1 MSKGSFVLVKEA
13 FHLHA
18 ATLESVYDQGGV
30 CSDHLTY
37 KSHVDNE
44 NRFGSFS
51 TISTVDF
58 SIY

>member
-1 MSKGSFVLVKEA
+1 MSMGSFVLVKEA

-37 KSHVDNE
+37 KSHVDSE

>member
-1 MSKGSFVLVKEA
+1 MSKSSFVLVNEA

-18 ATLESVYDQGGV
+18 ATFESLYDLGGV

-37 KSHVDNE
+37 KSHLDNE
-44 NRFGSFS
+44 DRFGSFS

>member
-1 MSKGSFVLVKEA
+1 MSKGSFALVKEA

-18 ATLESVYDQGGV
+18 ATLESLYDQGGV

-51 TISTVDF
+51 TIFIADL
-58 SIY
+58 SID

>member
-1 MSKGSFVLVKEA
+1 MSKASFVLVKEA

-37 KSHVDNE
+37 KSHMDNE